1 MSLHIGLYRPEI
13 PPNTG
18 NIARLCV
25 ALGAEL
31 HIVGQASFDL
41 SEKAARRAGLDYW
54 DKVKISLH
62 SSLEE
67 YKAALPEGTDLYL
80 VSIHGKRS
88 YTGVQYK
95 EGDAFLFGNETSG
108 VPAEMKISWN
118 EEKILKIPMEDS
130 SRCLNLSNSVAV
142 ISYEAMRQIKSW

>member
-1 MSLHIGLYRPEI
+1 MPLHIGLYRPEI

-31 HIVGQASFDL
+31 HIIGQASFDL

-54 DKVKISLH
+54 DKVKISFH

-67 YKAALPEGTDLYL
+67 YKAILPSGTDPYL
-80 VSIHGKRS
+80 ISVYGKRS
-88 YTGVQYK
+88 YTDVQYK

-108 VPAEMKISWN
+108 VPTEMKNSWS
-118 EEKILKIPMEDS
+118 EERILKIPMEDS

-142 ISYEAMRQIKSW
+142 ISYEAMRQIRSW

>member
-1 MSLHIGLYRPEI
+1 MPLHIGLYRPEI

-31 HIVGQASFDL
+31 HIIGQASFDL

-54 DKVKISLH
+54 DKVKISFH

-67 YKAALPEGTDLYL
+67 YKAILPSGTDPYL
-80 VSIHGKRS
+80 ISVYGKRS
-88 YTGVQYK
+88 YTDVQYK
-95 EGDAFLFGNETSG
+95 EGDAFF
-108 VPAEMKISWN
+108 VRK
-118 EEKILKIPMEDS
+118 
-130 SRCLNLSNSVAV
+130 
-142 ISYEAMRQIKSW
+142 

>member
-1 MSLHIGLYRPEI
+1 MPLHIGLYRPEI

-31 HIVGQASFDL
+31 HIVGQAAFDL

-54 DKVKISLH
+54 DKVKLSLH

-67 YKAALPEGTDLYL
+67 FKAVLPEGTDLYL
-80 VSIHGKRS
+80 ISIHGRRS
-88 YTGVQYK
+88 YTDVRYK
-95 EGDAFLFGNETSG
+95 DGDAFLFGNETSG
-108 VPAEMKISWN
+108 VPAELKNSWN
-118 EEKILKIPMEDS
+118 AEKILKIPMEDS

-142 ISYEAMRQIKSW
+142 ISYEAMRQIRSW

>member
-1 MSLHIGLYRPEI
+1 MSLYIGLYRPEI

-54 DKVKISLH
+54 DKVKIYFH

-67 YKAALPEGTDLYL
+67 YKVALPSETNLYL
-80 VSIHGKRS
+80 VSIYGKRS
-88 YTGVQYK
+88 YTNVSYRK
-95 EGDAFLFGNETSG
+95 GDAFLFGNETSG
-108 VPAEMKISWN
+108 VPLEIKIHG
-118 EEKILKIPMEDS
+118 
-130 SRCLNLSNSVAV
+130 
-142 ISYEAMRQIKSW
+142 IKKGS

>member
-31 HIVGQASFDL
+31 HIVGQAAFDL

-54 DKVKISLH
+54 DKVRISQH
-62 SSLEE
+62 SSLED
-67 YKAALPEGTDLYL
+67 YKAALPSDSDLYL
-80 VSIHGKRS
+80 VSIYGSRS
-88 YTGVQYK
+88 YTSVRYK
-95 EGDAFLFGNETSG
+95 DGDAFLFGSETSG
-108 VPAEMKISWN
+108 VPEEMKKSWN
-118 EEKILKIPMEDS
+118 AERILKIPMEDS

-142 ISYEAMRQIKSW
+142 ISYEAMRQIRSW

>member
-31 HIVGQASFDL
+31 HIVGEAAFDL

-54 DKVKISLH
+54 DKVKISFH

-67 YKAALPEGTDLYL
+67 YKAALPSDTCLYL
-80 VSIHGKRS
+80 VSVFGTCS
-88 YTGVQYK
+88 YTSVSYK
-95 EGDAFLFGNETSG
+95 KGDAFLFGNETSG
-108 VPAEMKISWN
+108 VPAEIKKSWN
-118 EEKILKIPMEDS
+118 EDRILKIPMEDS

>member
-62 SSLEE
+62 SSLED
-67 YKAALPEGTDLYL
+67 YKAVLPEGTDLYL

-88 YTGVQYK
+88 YTGLQYK

-142 ISYEAMRQIKSW
+142 ISYEAMRQIRSW